1 MVCVFLFDSRKWQ
14 FTCLYTFSKLN
25 IDSFAVYKTMYF
37 CNSWYCNKEFWILL
51 KRGSLIKIFRK
62 VTTLWTKGC
71 PFSAIHQ
78 GGSDSVS
85 PKSMKM
91 PCHCHKTQLARKT
104 GLLDWKWKMRA
115 SHIHFWSLVNTQTV
129 FCRVRWREYFY
140 RN

>member
-62 VTTLWTKGC
+62 VTTLWTKDC

-85 PKSMKM
+85 LKSMKM

-104 GLLDWKWKMRA
+104 GLLDWKEDESFTHSFLITSKHTD
-115 SHIHFWSLVNTQTV
+115 SILQSTLEGIFL
-129 FCRVRWREYFY
+129 
-140 RN
+140 